1 MKASPTEEHRDNKVP
16 LPLITAAA
24 WAWRLIV
31 VTIVLAGIGWLSFQF
46 YTLII
51 SVMVALLLAVI
62 LEPLASGL
70 SKHLRF
76 GSGLAAAIALLTL
89 LAFLSALIW
98 GSSVGIISG
107 VSEVSDQ
114 IRAGVSSIVQ
124 EVTQRFPNIGAY
136 VNEAWNS
143 LQGTLTTNSGRILG
157 GVVAVGSTVT
167 SLITGFVLVLFTLF
181 FFLKDGRRLWH
192 WMVRL
197 LPLQYQNSAN
207 EAGIRAWVM
216 VGNYT
221 KTQAIVALVDAV
233 GIAAIALLLNTPFS
247 LAFPI
252 GVIVFLAAFVP
263 IVGAFVSGFVAVII
277 VLVNTQSFFMAAM
290 MMLGILVVQQIEGNL
305 LQPVLQGN
313 ALNIHPLA
321 IVLIVAG
328 GSSVAGIVGALFI
341 VPIVAAVNAIVLYLR
356 GHDLYP
362 YLNTMEDR
370 PGGAP
375 RDFLELRKEHW
386 EDFAV
391 NVAQNDSPTVQ
402 KQTKRAQRKAM
413 IAKVFGTSEKK

>member
-1 MKASPTEEHRDNKVP
+1 M
-16 LPLITAAA
+16 
-24 WAWRLIV
+24 
-31 VTIVLAGIGWLSFQF
+31 
-46 YTLII
+46 
-51 SVMVALLLAVI
+51 
-62 LEPLASGL
+62 
-70 SKHLRF
+70 
-76 GSGLAAAIALLTL
+76 
-89 LAFLSALIW
+89 
-98 GSSVGIISG
+98 
-107 VSEVSDQ
+107 
-114 IRAGVSSIVQ
+114 
-124 EVTQRFPNIGAY
+124 
-136 VNEAWNS
+136 
-143 LQGTLTTNSGRILG
+143 
-157 GVVAVGSTVT
+157 
-167 SLITGFVLVLFTLF
+167 
-181 FFLKDGRRLWH
+181 
-192 WMVRL
+192 
-197 LPLQYQNSAN
+197 
-207 EAGIRAWVM
+207 
-216 VGNYT
+216 
-221 KTQAIVALVDAV
+221 
-233 GIAAIALLLNTPFS
+233 
-247 LAFPI
+247 
-252 GVIVFLAAFVP
+252 
-263 IVGAFVSGFVAVII
+263 
-277 VLVNTQSFFMAAM
+277 NTQSFFMAAM